1 MKKPK
6 PYAELVTQAEEA
18 TRAIKDPELRRV
30 AFERVLDDLLSGG
43 GTATQGDAHAAKPV
57 ERSTRTAAK
66 PRKSSGPK
74 GYVREL
80 IDDGF
85 FKKPKTIAEV
95 KAELANRG
103 HHPAR
108 QIPRG
113 GHILFQFEQ
122 CFAGAGEI
130 GFHLLGMLD
139 CLIDLVK
146 VVADSGSPVAQIF
159 QVAVLKAD

>member
-1 MKKPK
+1 MKQSK

-43 GTATQGDAHAAKPV
+43 GTTTQSGARAPKLV
-57 ERSTRTAAK
+57 ERSTRRAGR

-85 FKKPKTIAEV
+85 FKKPKTIAQV

-103 HHPAR
+103 HHIA
-108 QIPRG
+108 
-113 GHILFQFEQ
+113 LTS
-122 CFAGAGEI
+122 
-130 GFHLLGMLD
+130 L
-139 CLIDLVK
+139 
-146 VVADSGSPVAQIF
+146 SGPLQSLCQDR
-159 QVAVLKAD
+159 VLRRHRAKSSDKAKKATFNYSEW